1 MLAIKEINAAGGLLG
16 RPVELVLYDGK
27 TDAATISN
35 AATKLTESD
44 HWVSRSEFAR
54 TDNAYSDRTR
64 GPVAEPG
71 GQVARPCS
79 TT

>member
-44 HWVSRSEFAR
+44 HWVSRSEF
-54 TDNAYSDRTR
+54 
-64 GPVAEPG
+64 
-71 GQVARPCS
+71 
-79 TT
+79 